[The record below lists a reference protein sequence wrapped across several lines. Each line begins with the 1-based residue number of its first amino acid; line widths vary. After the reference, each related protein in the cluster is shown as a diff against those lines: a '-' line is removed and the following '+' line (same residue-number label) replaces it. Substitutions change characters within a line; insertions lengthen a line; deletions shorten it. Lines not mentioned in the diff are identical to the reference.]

1 MNYFPHPAEFKNM
14 SPLTAE
20 DKLSTIYFPLTANP
34 AGNHHLLLVESVL
47 QQFTETKLVVFLL
60 SNGLH
65 PDPFKH
71 QKILPAALRL
81 EMLRSALADWTDS
94 EKSLPA
100 QIAEEAGTSLKLNPN
115 NCAISRCEL
124 SLNRPLRFVEH
135 LKNISRTEKIPMI
148 VGADLIE
155 RMLNPQIFTT
165 EDLKEIEKGCHLLA
179 APRNNIELESVLQ
192 LVKQKRGVTLTVTH
206 IMSKAIAPN
215 LQKFFLISSTLIR
228 RAAQAGHV
236 LEAYLPKNA
245 ARLIFQNSLYDS
257 ASHVF
262 NLQTVNMNELQLCC
276 SELERQ
282 LEEAAKKLQKLLDQL
297 EKQNRGHRFAV
308 VETSAG
314 GQIAKGS
321 TSKSGASQHF
331 LAGRVLYSLESQK
344 QFLGRKFTESSSLS
358 DKHVRQLA
366 KVMQKESGADWVLAE
381 TGMAGPP
388 SPERRSKKNGQCHL
402 GLALSSE
409 VKYKYLELNPFLTR
423 KEHQLLFAIEA
434 LIWAESVLNEHN

>member
-1 MNYFPHPAEFKNM
+1 M
-14 SPLTAE
+14 SPITAE
-20 DKLSTIYFPLTANP
+20 DKLSTIFFPLTANP

-47 QQFTETKLVVFLL
+47 QQLPETKLVVFLL

-71 QKILPAALRL
+71 QKIPPAALRL
-81 EMLRSALADWTDS
+81 EMLRSALADWTDP

-135 LKNISRTEKIPMI
+135 LKNIYGTEKIPMI

-165 EDLKEIEKGCHLLA
+165 VDLKEIEKGCHLLA
-179 APRNNIELESVLQ
+179 APRNNIELESILQ

-206 IMSKAIAPN
+206 IMPKAIAPN
-215 LQKFFLISSTLIR
+215 LQKFLLISSTLIR
-228 RAAQAGHV
+228 RATQAGHV
-236 LEAYLPKNA
+236 LEAFLPKSA
-245 ARLIFQNSLYDS
+245 ARLIQQNSLYDGS
-257 ASHVF
+257 SHVF
-262 NLQTVNMNELQLCC
+262 NFQTVNMNELQLRC

-297 EKQNRGHRFAV
+297 ETQNRAHRFAV

-314 GQIAKGS
+314 GQITEGC

-331 LAGRVLYSLESQK
+331 LAGRVLYSLEAQK
-344 QFLGRKFTESSSLS
+344 QFLGLKFAENSSLS
-358 DKHVRQLA
+358 DKQVRQLA

-434 LIWAESVLNEHN
+434 LIWAESVLKEHN

>member
-47 QQFTETKLVVFLL
+47 QQFTETKLVIFLL

-331 LAGRVLYSLESQK
+331 LTGRVLYSLESQK
-344 QFLGRKFTESSSLS
+344 QFLGRKFTENSSLS

-434 LIWAESVLNEHN
+434 LIWAESVLNKHN

>member
-1 MNYFPHPAEFKNM
+1 
-14 SPLTAE
+14 
-20 DKLSTIYFPLTANP
+20 
-34 AGNHHLLLVESVL
+34 
-47 QQFTETKLVVFLL
+47 
-60 SNGLH
+60 
-65 PDPFKH
+65 
-71 QKILPAALRL
+71 
-81 EMLRSALADWTDS
+81 
-94 EKSLPA
+94 
-100 QIAEEAGTSLKLNPN
+100 
-115 NCAISRCEL
+115 
-124 SLNRPLRFVEH
+124 
-135 LKNISRTEKIPMI
+135 MI

-262 NLQTVNMNELQLCC
+262 NLQTVNMNELQLRC

-282 LEEAAKKLQKLLDQL
+282 LKEAAKKLQKLLDHL
-297 EKQNRGHRFAV
+297 ETQNRGHRFAV

-314 GQIAKGS
+314 GQIAQGY

-344 QFLGRKFTESSSLS
+344 QFLGRKFTENSSLS

>member
-1 MNYFPHPAEFKNM
+1 M

-47 QQFTETKLVVFLL
+47 QQFTETKLVIFLL

-81 EMLRSALADWTDS
+81 EMLRSALADWTDP

-215 LQKFFLISSTLIR
+215 LQKFLLISSTIIR

-262 NLQTVNMNELQLCC
+262 NLQTVNMNELQLRC

-282 LEEAAKKLQKLLDQL
+282 LKEAAKKLQKLLDQL
-297 EKQNRGHRFAV
+297 ETQNRRHSFAV

-314 GQIAKGS
+314 GQIAKGC

-344 QFLGRKFTESSSLS
+344 QFLGRKFTENSSLS

>member
-1 MNYFPHPAEFKNM
+1 M

-47 QQFTETKLVVFLL
+47 QQFTETKLVIFLL

-135 LKNISRTEKIPMI
+135 LKNISRIEKIPMI

-297 EKQNRGHRFAV
+297 ETQNRRHSFAV

-314 GQIAKGS
+314 GQIAKGC

-344 QFLGRKFTESSSLS
+344 QFLGQKFTENSSLS

-366 KVMQKESGADWVLAE
+366 KVMQKESGADWVLVE

>member
-14 SPLTAE
+14 SPLTAK

-47 QQFTETKLVVFLL
+47 QQFTETKLVIFLL

-314 GQIAKGS
+314 GQIAKGY

-344 QFLGRKFTESSSLS
+344 QFLGRKFTENSSLS

-434 LIWAESVLNEHN
+434 LIWAESVLNKHN

>member
-1 MNYFPHPAEFKNM
+1 M
-14 SPLTAE
+14 SPITAE
-20 DKLSTIYFPLTANP
+20 DKLSTIFFPLTANP

-47 QQFTETKLVVFLL
+47 QQFPETKLVVFLL

-71 QKILPAALRL
+71 QKIPPAALRL
-81 EMLRSALADWTDS
+81 EMLRSALADWTDP

-100 QIAEEAGTSLKLNPN
+100 QIAEESGTSLKLNPN

-135 LKNISRTEKIPMI
+135 LKNIYGTEKIPMI

-165 EDLKEIEKGCHLLA
+165 VDLKEIEKGCHLLA
-179 APRNNIELESVLQ
+179 APRNNIELESILQ

-206 IMSKAIAPN
+206 IMPKAIVPN
-215 LQKFFLISSTLIR
+215 LQKFLLISSTLIR
-228 RAAQAGHV
+228 RATQAGHV
-236 LEAYLPKNA
+236 LEAFLPKNA
-245 ARLIFQNSLYDS
+245 ARLIQQNSLYDGS
-257 ASHVF
+257 SHVF
-262 NLQTVNMNELQLCC
+262 NFQTVNMNELQLRC

-297 EKQNRGHRFAV
+297 ALKKQPHRFAV
-308 VETSAG
+308 VETSTG
-314 GQIAKGS
+314 GQIVEAF
-321 TSKSGASQHF
+321 TSHSGASQHF
-331 LAGRVLYSLESQK
+331 LDGRILYSQEAQK
-344 QFLGRKFTESSSLS
+344 QFLGRKLSEDSSLS
-358 DKHVRQLA
+358 QTRTQDLA
-366 KVMQKESGADWVLAE
+366 QAMLEQSGADWALAE
-381 TGMAGPP
+381 TGMAGPL
-388 SPERRSKKNGQCHL
+388 SQKRRSKKNGQCHL

-409 VKYKYLELNPFLTR
+409 VRYKCLEFNPFLTR

-434 LIWAESVLNEHN
+434 LNWAEEVLQNHY

>member
-1 MNYFPHPAEFKNM
+1 
-14 SPLTAE
+14 
-20 DKLSTIYFPLTANP
+20 
-34 AGNHHLLLVESVL
+34 
-47 QQFTETKLVVFLL
+47 
-60 SNGLH
+60 
-65 PDPFKH
+65 
-71 QKILPAALRL
+71 
-81 EMLRSALADWTDS
+81 
-94 EKSLPA
+94 
-100 QIAEEAGTSLKLNPN
+100 
-115 NCAISRCEL
+115 
-124 SLNRPLRFVEH
+124 
-135 LKNISRTEKIPMI
+135 
-148 VGADLIE
+148 
-155 RMLNPQIFTT
+155 
-165 EDLKEIEKGCHLLA
+165 
-179 APRNNIELESVLQ
+179 
-192 LVKQKRGVTLTVTH
+192 
-206 IMSKAIAPN
+206 
-215 LQKFFLISSTLIR
+215 
-228 RAAQAGHV
+228 
-236 LEAYLPKNA
+236 
-245 ARLIFQNSLYDS
+245 
-257 ASHVF
+257 
-262 NLQTVNMNELQLCC
+262 MNELQLRC

-331 LAGRVLYSLESQK
+331 LTGRVLYSLESQK
-344 QFLGRKFTESSSLS
+344 QFLGRKFTENSSLS

-434 LIWAESVLNEHN
+434 LIWAESVLNKHN

>member
-1 MNYFPHPAEFKNM
+1 M
-14 SPLTAE
+14 SPITAE

-47 QQFTETKLVVFLL
+47 QQFPETKLVVFLL

-71 QKILPAALRL
+71 QTIPPAALRL
-81 EMLRSALADWTDS
+81 EILRSALADWTDP

-124 SLNRPLRFVEH
+124 SLN
-135 LKNISRTEKIPMI
+135 
-148 VGADLIE
+148 
-155 RMLNPQIFTT
+155 PQIFTT
-165 EDLKEIEKGCHLLA
+165 VDLKEIEKGCHLLA
-179 APRNNIELESVLQ
+179 APRNNIELESILQ

-206 IMSKAIAPN
+206 IMPKAIASN
-215 LQKFFLISSTLIR
+215 LQKFLLISSTLIR
-228 RAAQAGHV
+228 RATQAGHV
-236 LEAYLPKNA
+236 LEAFLPKNA
-245 ARLIFQNSLYDS
+245 ARLIQQNSLYDGS
-257 ASHVF
+257 SHVF
-262 NLQTVNMNELQLCC
+262 NFQTVNMNELQLRC

-297 EKQNRGHRFAV
+297 ETQNRAHRFAV

-314 GQIAKGS
+314 GQIAES
-321 TSKSGASQHF
+321 CTSKSGASQHF
-331 LAGRVLYSLESQK
+331 LAGRVLYSLEAQK
-344 QFLGRKFTESSSLS
+344 QFLGRKFAENSSLS
-358 DKHVRQLA
+358 DKQVRQLA

-434 LIWAESVLNEHN
+434 LIWAESVLKEHN

>member
-1 MNYFPHPAEFKNM
+1 M

-47 QQFTETKLVVFLL
+47 QQFTETKLVIFLL

-71 QKILPAALRL
+71 RKILPAALRL
-81 EMLRSALADWTDS
+81 EILRSALADWTDPK
-94 EKSLPA
+94 KSLPA

-165 EDLKEIEKGCHLLA
+165 VDLKEIEKGCHLLA
-179 APRNNIELESVLQ
+179 APRNNIELESILQ

-206 IMSKAIAPN
+206 IMPKAIAPN
-215 LQKFFLISSTLIR
+215 LQKFLLISSTLIR
-228 RAAQAGHV
+228 RATQAGHV

-282 LEEAAKKLQKLLDQL
+282 LEESAKKLQKLLDQL
-297 EKQNRGHRFAV
+297 ETQNRGHRFAV

-314 GQIAKGS
+314 GQIVKGY
-321 TSKSGASQHF
+321 TSKSGAVS
-331 LAGRVLYSLESQK
+331 Y
-344 QFLGRKFTESSSLS
+344 T
-358 DKHVRQLA
+358 
-366 KVMQKESGADWVLAE
+366 
-381 TGMAGPP
+381 
-388 SPERRSKKNGQCHL
+388 HL
-402 GLALSSE
+402 TLPTTPY
-409 VKYKYLELNPFLTR
+409 V
-423 KEHQLLFAIEA
+423 
-434 LIWAESVLNEHN
+434 